1 VLSLNDGIRGSD
13 PKSEA
18 LTEEKN
24 ESKNNEEDEDAIV
37 FKN

>member
-1 VLSLNDGIRGSD
+1 VLSLNDGIRGSH

-18 LTEEKN
+18 LTEEEN